1 MAADQRRKR
10 LNGASMVVYGFPE
23 EHRTKRKNL
32 GPVWNDLTLKSHVS
46 LEWDGNQKRV
56 VAKREQIGISWRQ
69 MRPLANFVPNGHNI
83 LADVF
88 VVPQEI
94 FGLDDLVD
102 VLSYEVWNMH
112 LLEEEKN
119 LVLQFLLSDLE
130 RNQCVQELLSG
141 DNFHFG
147 NPFLKWG
154 ASLCSGEHHPYI
166 LVKQEQHVKSDKRTY
181 YSLLLNYHKDIVGFL
196 IKLKERWES
205 CEDPRQEIGQKIW
218 RLAIGKLFIHC
229 NLHTCITLLHT
240 CKILCKKY
248 IIYSIFLCFV
258 PYFMRRMPSLV
269 SASNNCVGC
278 SAL

>member
-147 NPFLKWG
+147 NPFLKWQDLLIF
-154 ASLCSGEHHPYI
+154 SL
-166 LVKQEQHVKSDKRTY
+166 
-181 YSLLLNYHKDIVGFL
+181 
-196 IKLKERWES
+196 
-205 CEDPRQEIGQKIW
+205 
-218 RLAIGKLFIHC
+218 
-229 NLHTCITLLHT
+229 
-240 CKILCKKY
+240 
-248 IIYSIFLCFV
+248 
-258 PYFMRRMPSLV
+258 
-269 SASNNCVGC
+269 
-278 SAL
+278 